1 MPDKKEFRDLMDDR
15 DLQELARD
23 WLKVFSDAPE
33 FLGGKLMD
41 LLRDLTPQQHDMGI
55 PRGFPGGPPLEP
67 GDPGYGLKGREI
79 IPDKFGNPGP
89 APNAPNRKSP
99 TPLNPN
105 QKIPNPFD
113 RVTGYPYSEV

>member
-41 LLRDLTPQQHDMGI
+41 LLRDLTPQQYDMGL

-67 GDPGYGLKGREI
+67 GDPGYGLKGKSAKEKAKKWAE
-79 IPDKFGNPGP
+79 DYDTP
-89 APNAPNRKSP
+89 APP
-99 TPLNPN
+99 PLNPN